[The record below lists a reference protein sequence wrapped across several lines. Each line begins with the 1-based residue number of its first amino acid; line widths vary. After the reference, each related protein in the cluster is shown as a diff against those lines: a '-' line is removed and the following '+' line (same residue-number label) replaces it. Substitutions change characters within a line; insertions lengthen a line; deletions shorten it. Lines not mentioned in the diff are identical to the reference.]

1 MTIKQLA
8 DELAVSKSTIGRA
21 IVQLGFQDQ
30 LCKIGNKYM
39 LSETQILQIKL
50 QLSKD
55 EEEKSLQANSKTLHE
70 EEKSLQASSK
80 TLHEEEKSLQADS
93 KTLHEEEKSLQAN
106 SKTLH
111 EEEKSLQA
119 NSKTLHEE
127 EKSLQANS
135 KTLQEEEKS
144 LQANSKTLHGEE
156 KSLQANQEM
165 QKAILQE
172 QLSILNKQLAIKDHQ
187 IQILQE
193 QIGQLTVTMES
204 MATALNAA
212 QALHAGTIQKQLTEH
227 SDSMEQMPDQE
238 QPKQKKGIFSRLFGR
253 KEN

>member
-1 MTIKQLA
+1 MEMTIKQLA

-55 EEEKSLQANSKTLHE
+55 EEEKSLQTSSKTLHE
-70 EEKSLQASSK
+70 EEKSLQASQK
-80 TLHEEEKSLQADS
+80 TLHEEEKSLQAS
-93 KTLHEEEKSLQAN
+93 QKTLHEEEKSLQA
-106 SKTLH
+106 SQKTLH
-111 EEEKSLQA
+111 EK
-119 NSKTLHEE
+119 
-127 EKSLQANS
+127 
-135 KTLQEEEKS
+135 
-144 LQANSKTLHGEE
+144 E

-165 QKAILQE
+165 QNVILQE

-187 IQILQE
+187 IKILQE
-193 QIGQLTVTMES
+193 QIGQLTTAMES
-204 MATALNAA
+204 MATALTAA

>member
-1 MTIKQLA
+1 MEMTIKQLA

-119 NSKTLHEE
+119 NSKTLH
-127 EKSLQANS
+127 
-135 KTLQEEEKS
+135 
-144 LQANSKTLHGEE
+144 GEE

>member
-1 MTIKQLA
+1 MEMTIKQLA

-70 EEKSLQASSK
+70 EEKSLQA
-80 TLHEEEKSLQADS
+80 
-93 KTLHEEEKSLQAN
+93 N

-119 NSKTLHEE
+119 NSKTLH
-127 EKSLQANS
+127 
-135 KTLQEEEKS
+135 EEEKS

-204 MATALNAA
+204 MATALNVA

>member
-55 EEEKSLQANSKTLHE
+55 EEEKSLQASPKTLHE
-70 EEKSLQASSK
+70 EEKLLQANSK

-93 KTLHEEEKSLQAN
+93 KTLHKEEKSLQTN

-111 EEEKSLQA
+111 EEE
-119 NSKTLHEE
+119 N
-127 EKSLQANS
+127 
-135 KTLQEEEKS
+135 
-144 LQANSKTLHGEE
+144 
-156 KSLQANQEM
+156 SLQANQET
-165 QKAILQE
+165 QNAILQE

-193 QIGQLTVTMES
+193 QIGQLTTAMES
-204 MATALNAA
+204 MATALTAA

-227 SDSMEQMPDQE
+227 SDSMEQLPAQE
-238 QPKQKKGIFSRLFGR
+238 HPKQKKSLFSRLFGN
-253 KEN
+253 KEI

>member
-1 MTIKQLA
+1 MEMTIKQLA

-93 KTLHEEEKSLQAN
+93 KTLHEEEKSLQAS

-119 NSKTLHEE
+119 DSKTLH
-127 EKSLQANS
+127 
-135 KTLQEEEKS
+135 EEEKS